1 MLQADLAPGFGDVM
15 MLMSRPGNLPVYSHK
30 ATTKADIETEK
41 QDSPETES
49 PKSAKKCRE
58 KVDSVPQTAEPNAN
72 DDMFWSKFLKIYF
85 PKHSEIK

>member
-1 MLQADLAPGFGDVM
+1 M

-49 PKSAKKCRE
+49 PKSDNAGTMPLLSRKATSKEATDGR
-58 KVDSVPQTAEPNAN
+58 KVP
-72 DDMFWSKFLKIYF
+72 
-85 PKHSEIK
+85 